1 VRIAYVSQPWASV
14 LPPSES
20 VAIWTLAVG
29 RRLAARH
36 EVAVLAR
43 GRGSERRQG
52 VTHVGL
58 EAERDWRIMKLL
70 DPTGRLWPRRLPL
83 FASPLYH
90 PLYWREVV
98 RHAAGSELVHLHN
111 FSQPARALRAGGAR
125 VVLHMHCDWL
135 TQLDP
140 RLVRR
145 RLEAVDLVLTCS
157 DYLTER
163 GRRAFPR
170 TKWETVHNGVEIP
183 AQAPDPPS
191 TDTRTILFVGRVS
204 PDKGVHVLLDAFR
217 VLCEDRDDLRLELI
231 GDEALPPRSMQVRL
245 DEEPRVRRLARFY
258 GRPDYLRPLLAD
270 LPAAV
275 AERVTHTIWIGHDR
289 MPAAYARA
297 AVVVLPSVWEEPFG
311 MPAAE
316 AMAAGRPVVASRVGG
331 LPEVVADGETGLL
344 VAPDDPGA
352 LAGALATVVDDA
364 ELGRRMAESGRRR
377 ARERFSWE
385 TVARRTESLYE
396 TARR

>member
-1 VRIAYVSQPWASV
+1 VRIAYLSQPWARL

-58 EAERDWRIMKLL
+58 EAERDWRRMRLL
-70 DPTGRLWPRRLPL
+70 EPTGRGWPRRLPL

-90 PLYWREVV
+90 PLYWREAA
-98 RHAAGSELVHLHN
+98 RRAAGFDLVHLHN
-111 FSQPARALRAGGAR
+111 FTQPARALLAGGAR

-140 RLVRR
+140 RLVRH
-145 RLEAVDLVLTCS
+145 RLESVDLVLTCS
-157 DYLTER
+157 EYLTER

-170 TKWETVHNGVEIP
+170 TRWETVHNGVEIDSEP
-183 AQAPDPPS
+183 GPPG
-191 TDTRTILFVGRVS
+191 DRILFAGRVS

-217 VLCEDRDDLRLELI
+217 MLCEGRDHLRLELI
-231 GDEALPPRSMQVRL
+231 GDEALPPRSMLVRL

-258 GRPDYLRPLLAD
+258 GRRAYLRSLLAE

-275 AERVTHTIWIGHDR
+275 AERVTHTTWIEHDR
-289 MPAAYARA
+289 MRAAYERA

-331 LPEVVADGETGLL
+331 LLEVVADGETGLL
-344 VAPDDPGA
+344 VPPDDPGA
-352 LAGALATVVDDA
+352 LAEALAAVLDDA
-364 ELGRRMAESGRRR
+364 ELGRRLGESGRRR
-377 ARERFSWE
+377 ARERFSWDA
-385 TVARRTESLYE
+385 VARKVEGLYE
-396 TARR
+396 TTRR

>member
-1 VRIAYVSQPWASV
+1 MRIAYVSQPWAGLV
-14 LPPSES
+14 PPSES
-20 VAIWTLAVG
+20 VAIWTLAVA
-29 RRLAARH
+29 RRLAASH
-36 EVAVLAR
+36 EVVAMARAR
-43 GRGSERRQG
+43 GSARREG
-52 VTHVGL
+52 VQHVGI
-58 EAERDWRIMKLL
+58 EAERDWRLMRLL
-70 DPTGRLWPRRLPL
+70 EPTQRLWPRRLPL

-98 RHAAGSELVHLHN
+98 HRASSFDLVHIHN
-111 FSQPARALRAGGAR
+111 FTQPARALRARGAR

-140 RLVRR
+140 RLVRH

-163 GRRAFPR
+163 GRSAFPR
-170 TKWETVHNGVEIP
+170 ARWETVHNGVEMDAEP
-183 AQAPDPPS
+183 GPPG
-191 TDTRTILFVGRVS
+191 DTILLAGRVS
-204 PDKGVHVLLDAFR
+204 PDKGVHVLLEAFR
-217 VLCEDRDDLRLELI
+217 ALCEGRDDLRLELI

-258 GRPDYLRPLLAD
+258 GRPGYLRPLLAE

-275 AERVTHTIWIGHDR
+275 AERVTHTTWIEHDR
-289 MPAAYARA
+289 MRAAYGRA

-311 MPAAE
+311 MPAVE

-331 LPEVVADGETGLL
+331 LPEVVRDGETGLL
-344 VAPDDPGA
+344 VPPDDPGA
-352 LAGALATVVDDA
+352 LARAVATVLDDA
-364 ELGRRMAESGRRR
+364 ELGRRLGEAGRRR
-377 ARERFSWE
+377 ARERFSWDA
-385 TVARRTESLYE
+385 VARRTESLYE